1 MAQAVRMAVHR
12 AAAVLTAAPLPAAL
26 RAQAVLQAY
35 RAALAAA
42 VLHHIEAAAAAPP
55 PLLLAAVL
63 TAAPLRP
70 AAAAVVHLHIAV
82 AADAGSL
89 LKYKY
94 S

>member
-1 MAQAVRMAVHR
+1 MAQVPMV
-12 AAAVLTAAPLPAAL
+12 AL
-26 RAQAVLQAY
+26 RAQAVLTVAPLPEVLPAAAALQAY

-42 VLHHIEAAAAAPP
+42 VPLRTAAAAAAPP
-55 PLLLAAVL
+55 LLLAAAVL

>member
-1 MAQAVRMAVHR
+1 MAQAVPMAVHR
-12 AAAVLTAAPLPAAL
+12 AAAVLTAAPIPAPL

-42 VLHHIEAAAAAPP
+42 VLHRIAAAVAAP

>member
-1 MAQAVRMAVHR
+1 MAQAARIAALT
-12 AAAVLTAAPLPAAL
+12 AAAVLTAAPLPAVL
-26 RAQAVLQAY
+26 RARAVLHAY

-42 VLHHIEAAAAAPP
+42 PHRIAAAAAAPP
-55 PLLLAAVL
+55 LLLAAAL

-82 AADAGSL
+82 ADAGSL